1 MKFNVKYPML
11 VEQAYNQLIAGGL
24 KPRKDKL
31 YKMLVDEGMIDEL
44 GNPTQAAIDSGLVET
59 AGDNPIKQF
68 KAENPV
74 MANIPDQHF
83 KVDNGRILMDCF
95 AVKKAAT
102 TVLNDPEAT
111 AEQQESARYLLE
123 QVNNLDH
130 NEWH

>member
-1 MKFNVKYPML
+1 MKFNIKYPML

-44 GNPTQAAIDSGLVET
+44 GHPTQAAIDSGLVEN
-59 AGDNPIKQF
+59 AGDNPIKQL
-68 KAENPV
+68 KAENPYL
-74 MANIPDQHF
+74 ASIPNQHF
-83 KVDNGRILMDCF
+83 MVKDGLILMDCF

-102 TVLNDPEAT
+102 IVLNDPEAT
-111 AEQQESARYLLE
+111 TEQQESARYLLE

>member
-1 MKFNVKYPML
+1 MKFNIKYPML
-11 VEQAYNQLIAGGL
+11 VEQAYNQLIATGF
-24 KPRKDKL
+24 KPSKDKL

-44 GNPTQAAIDSGLVET
+44 GNPTQAAIERGLVET
-59 AGDNPIKQF
+59 AGDDPIKQF

-102 TVLNDPEAT
+102 TVLNDPEST
-111 AEQQESARYLLE
+111 PEQLESARSLLD
-123 QVNNLDH
+123 QVNDLDH

>member
-1 MKFNVKYPML
+1 MKLNIKYPML

-31 YKMLVDEGMIDEL
+31 YKVLVDEGMIDEL
-44 GNPTQAAIDSGLVET
+44 GNPTQAALDDGLVEI
-59 AGDNPIKQF
+59 AGDDPIKQF

-83 KVDNGRILMDCF
+83 KVENGLVMMDCF

-102 TVLNDPEAT
+102 TVLNDPEST
-111 AEQQESARYLLE
+111 PEQLESARSLLD
-123 QVNNLDH
+123 QVNDLDH

>member
-1 MKFNVKYPML
+1 ML

-31 YKMLVDEGMIDEL
+31 YKVLVDEGMIDEL
-44 GNPTQAAIDSGLVET
+44 GNPTQAALDDGLVEI
-59 AGDNPIKQF
+59 AGDDPIKQF

-83 KVDNGRILMDCF
+83 KVKNGQVMMDCF

-102 TVLNDPEAT
+102 TVLNDPEST
-111 AEQQESARYLLE
+111 PEQLESARSLLD
-123 QVNNLDH
+123 QVDDLDH

>member
-1 MKFNVKYPML
+1 MKFNIKYPML
-11 VEQAYNQLIAGGL
+11 VEQAYNQLIATGF
-24 KPRKDKL
+24 KPSKDKL

-44 GNPTQAAIDSGLVET
+44 GNPTQAAVERGLVET
-59 AGDNPIKQF
+59 AGDDPIKQF

-102 TVLNDPEAT
+102 TVLNDPEST
-111 AEQQESARYLLE
+111 PEQLESARSLLD
-123 QVNNLDH
+123 QVDDLDH

>member
-1 MKFNVKYPML
+1 MKFNIKYPML

-31 YKMLVDEGMIDEL
+31 YKVLVDEGMIDEL
-44 GNPTQAAIDSGLVET
+44 GNPTQAALDDGLVKI
-59 AGDNPIKQF
+59 AGDDPIKQF

-83 KVDNGRILMDCF
+83 KVKNGRILMDCF

-102 TVLNDPEAT
+102 TVLNDPEST
-111 AEQQESARYLLE
+111 PEQLESARSLLD
-123 QVNNLDH
+123 QVDDLDH

>member
-1 MKFNVKYPML
+1 ML
-11 VEQAYNQLIAGGL
+11 VEQAYSHLIAGGL

-59 AGDNPIKQF
+59 AGDDPIKQF
-68 KAENPV
+68 KAENPDF
-74 MANIPDQHF
+74 ANIPDQHF
-83 KVDNGRILMDCF
+83 KVKDGRVLMDCF
-95 AVKKAAT
+95 AVKQAAT

-111 AEQQESARYLLE
+111 AEQRENAQGLLD
-123 QVNNLDH
+123 QVNSLDH